1 MPRPRVQPGDATITA
16 KGGRHV
22 CNLDVKSLAF
32 VARGL
37 RDLASN
43 RSGCRKRGPRRS
55 YKGRDPEHP
64 GQDCRVVDLPCLSAL
79 DRVVL
84 CAASDACAADRL
96 ALSALGQRVP
106 HFAWLPLKER
116 LTEVFGWVHSAWDQG
131 KMDLARDYMTEW
143 YARNQQLQLDKWER
157 DGLRNITS
165 DVRIKRMT
173 PLCMSHGSVE
183 PDRLVVEIEAEMRDY
198 LVEKATDRI
207 AQGDKALGIQTSVWS
222 FVYENGHWLLSNI
235 EPEDTAFEYLQEA
248 GRALATQAQHSA

>member
-1 MPRPRVQPGDATITA
+1 MSATSTRRVLRFSRAAFGILLLGAADLASAAPGGAIKAVAQSTL
-16 KGGRHV
+16 GRIV
-22 CNLDVKSLAF
+22 VLLTCLVFLPLIVWF
-32 VARGL
+32 VARRAML
-37 RDLASN
+37 V
-43 RSGCRKRGPRRS
+43 RRT
-55 YKGRDPEHP
+55 
-64 GQDCRVVDLPCLSAL
+64 
-79 DRVVL
+79 
-84 CAASDACAADRL
+84 RL
-96 ALSALGQRVP
+96 ALSALGRRAP

-173 PLCMSHGSVE
+173 PLYMSHGSGE
-183 PDRLVVEIEAEMRDY
+183 QDRLVVEIEAEMRDY

-222 FVYENGHWLLSNI
+222 FVYENGRWLLSNI

-248 GRALATQAQHSA
+248 GRALAAQAQHSA

>member
-1 MPRPRVQPGDATITA
+1 MSATSTSRALRLSRAAFGILLLAAADVAIAAPGGAIKAVTQSTL
-16 KGGRHV
+16 GRI
-22 CNLDVKSLAF
+22 
-32 VARGL
+32 
-37 RDLASN
+37 
-43 RSGCRKRGPRRS
+43 
-55 YKGRDPEHP
+55 
-64 GQDCRVVDLPCLSAL
+64 
-79 DRVVL
+79 VVL
-84 CAASDACAADRL
+84 LTCLVSLPLIVWFFARRAMLVRRTRV

-173 PLCMSHGSVE
+173 PLYMSHGSVE
-183 PDRLVVEIEAEMRDY
+183 QDRLVVEIEAEMRDY
-198 LVEKATDRI
+198 LVEKATDKI

-235 EPEDTAFEYLQEA
+235 EPEDTAFEYLQET